1 MGSEMCIRDSWTTVP
16 EGFAHSP
23 LTRAERLS
31 FAVLQVA
38 PASTPTDLQK
48 LIACRAVA
56 MSTDHGLMDRLRLGV
71 SVLDDQLQTL
81 RAKVA
86 LKSLGNSINS

>member
-1 MGSEMCIRDSWTTVP
+1 
-16 EGFAHSP
+16 
-23 LTRAERLS
+23 
-31 FAVLQVA
+31 
-38 PASTPTDLQK
+38 
-48 LIACRAVA
+48 
-56 MSTDHGLMDRLRLGV
+56 MDRLRLGV